1 MGSLD
6 KRYKLKKPYD
16 VSRYLIKSVFLKD
29 EPFGYGLYDWS
40 NDVLKP
46 RLEEISLTRLEGNPL
61 KIDEV
66 DYINL
71 EGPVKDPDYNVES
84 FYIETF
90 GKDDNVDPNQDAL
103 IVFAVDAKTGEI
115 YAIDVDTEFFG

>member
-1 MGSLD
+1 
-6 KRYKLKKPYD
+6 
-16 VSRYLIKSVFLKD
+16 LIKSVFLKD